1 MYYKFIGLFVYLFLD
16 KIFKNN
22 LKFTMDSTRI
32 LELISYTLPTIIMA
46 FVAYSFFELYTK
58 NENAKR
64 NYLIKKNTKPDTL
77 SLRLQAYERMTLFL
91 ERINPSQLLV
101 RIAPISENKIDYQ
114 NFVIAQ
120 IEQEY
125 EHNLAQQI
133 YVSEECWSAITT
145 SKNTTIQ
152 MILLAAKN
160 EKINDAHQ
168 LREFILNDLLTK
180 PSPSSVALAF
190 LKNEVGQLW

>member
-1 MYYKFIGLFVYLFLD
+1 
-16 KIFKNN
+16 
-22 LKFTMDSTRI
+22 
-32 LELISYTLPTIIMA
+32 MA

-58 NENAKR
+58 NEDEKR
-64 NYLIKKNTKPDTL
+64 KYLIKKESKPDTL

-91 ERINPSQLLV
+91 ERINPSQSLV
-101 RIAPISENKIDYQ
+101 RIAPISEDKIDYQ

-133 YVSEECWSAITT
+133 YISDECWSTITT
-145 SKNTTIQ
+145 AKNATIQ
-152 MILLAAKN
+152 MILLATKN
-160 EKINDAHQ
+160 EKVGDAHQ

-180 PSPSSVALAF
+180 PSPSNVALEF
-190 LKNEVGQLW
+190 LKNEVSQLW

>member
-1 MYYKFIGLFVYLFLD
+1 
-16 KIFKNN
+16 
-22 LKFTMDSTRI
+22 MDSTRI
-32 LELISYTLPTIIMA
+32 IELISYTLPTLIMA

-58 NENAKR
+58 NESEKR
-64 NYLIKKNTKPDTL
+64 KYLLQKDTKPDTL

-101 RIAPISENKIDYQ
+101 RITPISDNKNDYQ

-133 YVSEECWSAITT
+133 YVSEECWSTITT
-145 SKNTTIQ
+145 AKNATIQ
-152 MILLAAKN
+152 MILLATKN
-160 EKINDAHQ
+160 EKISDADQ
-168 LREFILNDLLTK
+168 LREVILRDLLEK
-180 PSPSSVALAF
+180 PSPSSAALAF
-190 LKNEVGQLW
+190 IKNEVSQLW

>member
-1 MYYKFIGLFVYLFLD
+1 MYYKFIGLFVNLSLD

-22 LKFTMDSTRI
+22 LKFPMDSTRI
-32 LELISYTLPTIIMA
+32 IELISYSLPTLIMA

-64 NYLIKKNTKPDTL
+64 QYLLQKESKPDTL

-101 RIAPISENKIDYQ
+101 RISPISENKTDYQ

-133 YVSEECWSAITT
+133 YVSEECWSTITT
-145 SKNTTIQ
+145 SKNATIQ

-180 PSPSSVALAF
+180 QSPSSVALAF
-190 LKNEVGQLW
+190 LKNEVSQLW

>member
-1 MYYKFIGLFVYLFLD
+1 MYYKFIGLFVNLSLD
-16 KIFKNN
+16 KNFKNN
-22 LKFTMDSTRI
+22 LKFPMDSTRI
-32 LELISYTLPTIIMA
+32 IELISYSLPTLIMA

-64 NYLIKKNTKPDTL
+64 QYLLQKESKPDTL

-101 RIAPISENKIDYQ
+101 RISPISENKIDYQ

-133 YVSEECWSAITT
+133 YVSEECWSTITT
-145 SKNTTIQ
+145 AKNATIQ
-152 MILLAAKN
+152 MILLATKN
-160 EKINDAHQ
+160 EKITDANQ
-168 LREFILNDLLTK
+168 LREIILNDLLTK
-180 PSPSSVALAF
+180 QSPSSVALAF
-190 LKNEVGQLW
+190 LKNEVSQLW

>member
-1 MYYKFIGLFVYLFLD
+1 
-16 KIFKNN
+16 
-22 LKFTMDSTRI
+22 MDSTRI
-32 LELISYTLPTIIMA
+32 IELVSYSLPTLIMA

-64 NYLIKKNTKPDTL
+64 NYLLQKETKPDTL

-101 RIAPISENKIDYQ
+101 RITPISENKTDYQ
-114 NFVIAQ
+114 NYVIAQ

-125 EHNLAQQI
+125 EHNLTQQI
-133 YVSEECWSAITT
+133 YISDECWSTITT
-145 SKNTTIQ
+145 AKNATIQ

-160 EKINDAHQ
+160 EKISDAHQ

-190 LKNEVGQLW
+190 LKNEVSQLW

>member
-1 MYYKFIGLFVYLFLD
+1 
-16 KIFKNN
+16 
-22 LKFTMDSTRI
+22 MDSTRI
-32 LELISYTLPTIIMA
+32 IELISYSLPTVIMA

-58 NENAKR
+58 NEKEKR
-64 NYLIKKNTKPDTL
+64 KYLLQKDTKPDSL

-101 RIAPISENKIDYQ
+101 RITPISDNKNDYQ

-133 YVSEECWSAITT
+133 YVSEECWSTITT
-145 SKNTTIQ
+145 AKNATIQ
-152 MILLAAKN
+152 MILLATKN
-160 EKINDAHQ
+160 EKISDANQ
-168 LREFILNDLLTK
+168 LREVILRDLLEK
-180 PSPSSVALAF
+180 PSPSSAALSF
-190 LKNEVGQLW
+190 IKNEVNQLW

>member
-1 MYYKFIGLFVYLFLD
+1 
-16 KIFKNN
+16 
-22 LKFTMDSTRI
+22 MDSTRI
-32 LELISYTLPTIIMA
+32 IELISYTLPTIIMA

-64 NYLIKKNTKPDTL
+64 KYLLQKDSKPDTL
-77 SLRLQAYERMTLFL
+77 KLRLQAYERMTLFL

-101 RIAPISENKIDYQ
+101 RISPISDDKNDYQ

-133 YVSEECWSAITT
+133 YVSEECWSTITT
-145 SKNTTIQ
+145 AKNATIQ
-152 MILLAAKN
+152 MILLATKN
-160 EKINDAHQ
+160 EKTNNANQ
-168 LREFILNDLLTK
+168 LREVILRDLLEK
-180 PSPSSVALAF
+180 PSPSSAALAF
-190 LKNEVGQLW
+190 IKNEVSQLW